1 MRKLSIFKIPVPLSF
16 TILNRA
22 GTLKF
27 KVKVELLNDV
37 EEVVIVDPDCVQ
49 EVPLLVEYQSCQV
62 ELLVVPYLAC

>member
-1 MRKLSIFKIPVPLSF
+1 MFNMPVPLSF

-27 KVKVELLNDV
+27 KVKEDVLNDV

-62 ELLVVPYLAC
+62 ELAVVPYLAC